1 MAGTR
6 RASSYEFQFRR
17 RGHPPRCW
25 NTSRHPR
32 LTRLLRRRGSLK
44 SLKRSG
50 CCARIGKDNRIFP
63 STTSSRAP
71 RCNRTRQACPK
82 GWIAR
87 GASSRLRQDV
97 STRRA
102 MVSRS
107 NWFVRCACVED
118 RFPAPVVPAAASP
131 SESNIASFTAPEF
144 PHMRLLACETC
155 KAYLLVVD
163 LERDPAA
170 IPEVDELA
178 GLSSGPL
185 GSRERLPQAA
195 TQPRRRL
202 IQLAARGEI
211 RSLVWPAV
219 FKTVSRDYVL
229 RVGSIPASLRHDDRM
244 SLKILPPV
252 HEILRCRGHE
262 RHRRDL
268 SGPPGARSSW
278 TISGKTT
285 RPSREPF
292 AIVRRS
298 RKRSLQSSSRSRR
311 TAEAIPPAGD
321 QWHRCRAAY
330 QSGQGSSWKC
340 AERNRPS
347 RRFPAIRISNGMR
360 DSQKRSSRDRHL
372 ARILTGPDGSGVRHC
387 REQRRRGVAARA
399 EYARA
404 R

>member
-17 RGHPPRCW
+17 RVPSPCCW

-97 STRRA
+97 CTRRA
-102 MVSRS
+102 MVSPS
-107 NWFVRCACVED
+107 NWSVRCACVDD
-118 RFPAPVVPAAASP
+118 RFPARVVPAATSP
-131 SESNIASFTAPEF
+131 SESNLASFTAPEF

-185 GSRERLPQAA
+185 G
-195 TQPRRRL
+195 QPRTATTSCNPTS
-202 IQLAARGEI
+202 QA
-211 RSLVWPAV
+211 
-219 FKTVSRDYVL
+219 FDTVS
-229 RVGSIPASLRHDDRM
+229 GS
-244 SLKILPPV
+244 
-252 HEILRCRGHE
+252 
-262 RHRRDL
+262 RRD
-268 SGPPGARSSW
+268 PV
-278 TISGKTT
+278 T
-285 RPSREPF
+285 
-292 AIVRRS
+292 
-298 RKRSLQSSSRSRR
+298 
-311 TAEAIPPAGD
+311 
-321 QWHRCRAAY
+321 
-330 QSGQGSSWKC
+330 
-340 AERNRPS
+340 
-347 RRFPAIRISNGMR
+347 
-360 DSQKRSSRDRHL
+360 
-372 ARILTGPDGSGVRHC
+372 
-387 REQRRRGVAARA
+387 GVASGLQNRFAGLCFAGRFDSCISPPQ
-399 EYARA
+399 RPL
-404 R
+404 